1 MDDSTITNQDP
12 PKTLSS
18 LEKELEAIKNQA
30 IKEYRGKQTQSPIR
44 TSAENVVFSK
54 TEENKELTEKRP
66 TYLEQTQLGKT
77 PSLETTAVQPKPGS
91 SRMVFWVGIGLLAL
105 AVILAGAY
113 FLYQAN

>member
-12 PKTLSS
+12 PNTLSS

-54 TEENKELTEKRP
+54 TEENKKWTMSMKIHKCVLSWKCRD
-66 TYLEQTQLGKT
+66 
-77 PSLETTAVQPKPGS
+77 
-91 SRMVFWVGIGLLAL
+91 
-105 AVILAGAY
+105 
-113 FLYQAN
+113 